1 MGFEVF
7 LKGIVIGLLAS
18 LPLGPIGVMCIQRT
32 LSKSQRS
39 GFVSGLGAASAD
51 TLFATVALFS
61 LTVVLSFIE
70 DNMVIIKVLGG
81 ISVIIVGMTI
91 LLKNPVGQI
100 RRNRAGKGSNLWS
113 DYLSVLLITLANPAY
128 ILIFVALFAAL
139 GVNHEGIPYAN
150 GLLMILGVL
159 CGTSLWWFLLTFC
172 ISFLRRKFRPRHL
185 LWMNRISGS
194 VIVMLGAAAILS
206 IFIHMKVPVHEIFP
220 Y

>member
-18 LPLGPIGVMCIQRT
+18 IPLGPIGVMCIQRT

-100 RRNRAGKGSNLWS
+100 RPQPGRQRQQPVERLPVGVADYAGQS
-113 DYLSVLLITLANPAY
+113 
-128 ILIFVALFAAL
+128 
-139 GVNHEGIPYAN
+139 
-150 GLLMILGVL
+150 GLYPD
-159 CGTSLWWFLLTFC
+159 
-172 ISFLRRKFRPRHL
+172 LRRAVRGARRQPRRNPVRQRPADDPRRAVRHFAVVVL
-185 LWMNRISGS
+185 ADVLHQ
-194 VIVMLGAAAILS
+194 LS
-206 IFIHMKVPVHEIFP
+206 ASQIPAPPPAVDEPDIGKRHRDARSRSHFIHLHSHESTCP
-220 Y
+220 

>member
-18 LPLGPIGVMCIQRT
+18 IPLGPIGVMCIQRT

-39 GFVSGLGAASAD
+39 GF
-51 TLFATVALFS
+51 ALFS

>member
-18 LPLGPIGVMCIQRT
+18 IPLGPIGVMSIQRT

-113 DYLSVLLITLANPAY
+113 D
-128 ILIFVALFAAL
+128 
-139 GVNHEGIPYAN
+139 
-150 GLLMILGVL
+150 
-159 CGTSLWWFLLTFC
+159 
-172 ISFLRRKFRPRHL
+172 
-185 LWMNRISGS
+185 
-194 VIVMLGAAAILS
+194 
-206 IFIHMKVPVHEIFP
+206 
-220 Y
+220 